1 MCKISAKLRA
11 QSLVKKR
18 RQEAAMEDSRGA
30 DQTPSEVREG
40 LDALKAVQSSAAPP
54 NNDPETID
62 QRLQKARASQREF
75 IIRLYVTSAV
85 VIALL
90 SFAIYLTMKLS

>member
-1 MCKISAKLRA
+1 
-11 QSLVKKR
+11 
-18 RQEAAMEDSRGA
+18 MEDSRGE

-40 LDALKAVQSSAAPP
+40 LDALKAVQSSAAPSS
-54 NNDPETID
+54 NDPEAIEA
-62 QRLQKARASQREF
+62 RLQKARASQREF

>member
-1 MCKISAKLRA
+1 
-11 QSLVKKR
+11 
-18 RQEAAMEDSRGA
+18 MEDSRGA
-30 DQTPSEVREG
+30 DQTPAGVREG
-40 LDALKAVQSSAAPP
+40 LEALKVVQSSAAPSS
-54 NNDPETID
+54 NDPEAID
-62 QRLQKARASQREF
+62 ERLQKARASQREF

>member
-1 MCKISAKLRA
+1 
-11 QSLVKKR
+11 
-18 RQEAAMEDSRGA
+18 MEDSRGA
-30 DQTPSEVREG
+30 NQTPSEVREG
-40 LDALKAVQSSAAPP
+40 LEALKAVQSSAAPSSS
-54 NNDPETID
+54 DSGTIEE
-62 QRLQKARASQREF
+62 RLQKARASQREF

>member
-1 MCKISAKLRA
+1 
-11 QSLVKKR
+11 
-18 RQEAAMEDSRGA
+18 MEDSRGA

-40 LDALKAVQSSAAPP
+40 LEALKAVQPSAASSS
-54 NNDPETID
+54 NDPEAIEA
-62 QRLQKARASQREF
+62 RLQKARATQREF
-75 IIRLYVTSAV
+75 IIRLYVTSAI

>member
-1 MCKISAKLRA
+1 
-11 QSLVKKR
+11 
-18 RQEAAMEDSRGA
+18 MEDSRGA

-40 LDALKAVQSSAAPP
+40 LEALKAVQSSAAPAS
-54 NNDPETID
+54 NDPAAID
-62 QRLQKARASQREF
+62 ERLQKARASQREF
-75 IIRLYVTSAV
+75 IIRLYVTSAA

>member
-1 MCKISAKLRA
+1 
-11 QSLVKKR
+11 
-18 RQEAAMEDSRGA
+18 MEDSRGE

-40 LDALKAVQSSAAPP
+40 LDALKAVQSSAGPSS
-54 NNDPETID
+54 NDPEAIEA
-62 QRLQKARASQREF
+62 RLQKARANQREF
-75 IIRLYVTSAV
+75 IIRLYLTSAI

>member
-1 MCKISAKLRA
+1 
-11 QSLVKKR
+11 
-18 RQEAAMEDSRGA
+18 MEDSRGA

-40 LDALKAVQSSAAPP
+40 LEALKAVQSSAAPAS
-54 NNDPETID
+54 NDPAAID
-62 QRLQKARASQREF
+62 ERLQKARASQREF